1 MVVKRFLQSALL
13 CSILGACNDDRIRGF
28 TLDPLATHDFVAE
41 SYLNVTPLAELSNM
55 PIMSTKQA
63 DFILT
68 DDTKVQIYAV
78 GEADVN
84 RVNSP
89 EQYLYKG
96 DMIEYY
102 LQDTRYGKPLQIEL
116 ISVLHPQ
123 QKIGDTLYS
132 EINGKKF
139 FVNYDK
145 NLRKYNAIA
154 QIPWQSLNITPQ
166 LGQELGFNIAVGD
179 NDDKL
184 KQKSKL
190 VWYGQ
195 KDPLYQ
201 KRKQLGMLRLVSKP
215 VEKQEEG
222 EINAAFAE
230 HFREETLASMPSA
243 PIKNLAFGQ
252 INKEEDLSAFI
263 KSTWDDQN
271 LYIYTEIFDNVPR
284 AVDLAE
290 IKDASAFYDHG
301 WIEDSSGRVVWK
313 MQNYFCRHAG
323 GASKNQLT
331 DTVINLK
338 AGKYRLKYITDES
351 HSWNSWDDRPP
362 LTSFYGIV
370 LFRNQKK

>member
-1 MVVKRFLQSALL
+1 MVVNRLVLFVLL
-13 CSILGACNDDRIRGF
+13 CMLLQACNGDQITGF
-28 TLDPLATHDFVAE
+28 NLDHSKIQDLIAKNYQHVA
-41 SYLNVTPLAELSNM
+41 PLAELSNM
-55 PIMSTKQA
+55 PIMSTEQA

-68 DDTKVQIYAV
+68 DDTKVQIYAI
-78 GEADVN
+78 GEADIN
-84 RVNSP
+84 RVNGP

-102 LQDTRYGKPLQIEL
+102 LQDTRYRKPLQIEL
-116 ISVLHPQ
+116 ISLLHPQ

-132 EINGKKF
+132 EVSGKRF
-139 FVNYDK
+139 FVNYDQK
-145 NLRKYNAIA
+145 LRKYNAIA
-154 QIPWQSLNITPQ
+154 QIPWQTLNITPQ

-201 KRKQLGMLRLVSKP
+201 KRKQLGRLRLVSKP

-222 EINAAFAE
+222 VISATFAE
-230 HFREETLASMPSA
+230 QFRKETLASMPSV
-243 PIKNLAFGQ
+243 PIENLAFGQ
-252 INKEEDLSAFI
+252 INKEEDLSAFV

-284 AVDLAE
+284 VVDLAE
-290 IKDASAFYDHG
+290 IKDASAFYDRG

-338 AGKYRLKYITDES
+338 AGKYKLKYITDES